1 MKQRTLPFPFVV
13 CRTVRLDSS
22 LIGKR
27 KRGRTLALM
36 LKKEKEEEEKE
47 ENYSFV
53 VNFIING
60 EEGRI
65 ILIYFN

>member
-1 MKQRTLPFPFVV
+1 MKQRTLPFPFGV

-27 KRGRTLALM
+27 KRGRTLM
-36 LKKEKEEEEKE
+36 LKKEKEEEKKE
-47 ENYSFV
+47 ENYLFV
-53 VNFIING
+53 INFIING
-60 EEGRI
+60 EEGRM